1 MKRFRKKIM
10 TWLLLMVLVTTN
22 INLLSFRD
30 VIVQA
35 AQSDRLITISG
46 KNITKDMKI
55 DDV

>member
-10 TWLLLMVLVTTN
+10 TWLLSIMLLVTN
-22 INLLSFRD
+22 MDLLSFRD

-35 AQSDRLITISG
+35 AESDRLITISG

-55 DDV
+55 E